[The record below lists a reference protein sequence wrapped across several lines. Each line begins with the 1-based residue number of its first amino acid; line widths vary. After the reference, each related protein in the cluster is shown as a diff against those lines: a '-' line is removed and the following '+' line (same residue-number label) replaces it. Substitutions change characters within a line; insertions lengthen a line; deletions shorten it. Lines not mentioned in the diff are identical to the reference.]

1 MVKFAYSLSIVNL
14 AKLIET
20 LKDLKETR
28 RLSSESEAMIKPF
41 IGLQSELI
49 FSFIESSSTFGSRL
63 GHEFKGGMT
72 VLAQFEDTG
81 LECSILFP
89 KAEIEW
95 VKSLT
100 KDEKFTLYVTVI
112 ELDNLYQRI
121 VFGKSTKEEHEPV
134 ENDQPSVIS
143 STDDSVSEIQ
153 EVDLMDSLEAE
164 VSDSQKIGESKLP
177 SAEEEPSIQES
188 AITHGLDTAGAEV
201 IKDPGSETPFNE
213 VSSSPLDEY
222 PETGKESEI
231 AQDSVGQVKP
241 ILGNHREVSRASDQ
255 SKKQAIS
262 SPVQVQE
269 TRENI
274 QPPPL
279 PQSSAKKELSKNMQ
293 PPPLPKSSRGPVKID
308 HHYLEELRN
317 KRYEFGADSLSE
329 KEKAALA
336 QDLKTNAD
344 SRTKELK
351 KTQAFA
357 KKAGRL
363 FLGIVLITF
372 SLNSCTQGNGT
383 FSLILL
389 GFSVYL
395 LFPYIKEIL
404 DKEA

>member
-1 MVKFAYSLSIVNL
+1 MIVNL

-89 KAEIEW
+89 KAESEW
-95 VKSLT
+95 VKNLT
-100 KDEKFTLYVTVI
+100 KDEKFTQNVTVL
-112 ELDNLYQRI
+112 ELDNLYQRV
-121 VFGKSTKEEHEPV
+121 VFGKSSQFEREPV
-134 ENDQPSVIS
+134 ENATPAL
-143 STDDSVSEIQ
+143 STNNDSPPELPDAGSQEKLEDPEEVHKRGGEI
-153 EVDLMDSLEAE
+153 EA
-164 VSDSQKIGESKLP
+164 LP
-177 SAEEEPSIQES
+177 VVEEPPV
-188 AITHGLDTAGAEV
+188 L
-201 IKDPGSETPFNE
+201 
-213 VSSSPLDEY
+213 
-222 PETGKESEI
+222 ESEI
-231 AQDSVGQVKP
+231 TPVTEIEEGKLDAIPDAEFSVEEDLPSSLDEKQEAKEESTVSVILDDELSPDPDEVGTDDPDVSQQDEKKISLLDQGQE
-241 ILGNHREVSRASDQ
+241 NSEDQ
-255 SKKQAIS
+255 
-262 SPVQVQE
+262 
-269 TRENI
+269 T
-274 QPPPL
+274 PPPS
-279 PQSSAKKELSKNMQ
+279 PQSSAKKELSKEIQ

-308 HHYLEELRN
+308 HHYLAELRN
-317 KRYEFGADSLSE
+317 KRYEFGVTSLTE

-336 QDLKTNAD
+336 QDLKANAD
-344 SRTKELK
+344 SRTKELLRN
-351 KTQAFA
+351 QAFA

-395 LFPYIKEIL
+395 LFPYINEIL

>member
-1 MVKFAYSLSIVNL
+1 
-14 AKLIET
+14 
-20 LKDLKETR
+20 
-28 RLSSESEAMIKPF
+28 MIKPF

-63 GHEFKGGMT
+63 GDEFKGGVT
-72 VLAQFEDTG
+72 VIAQFENAG

-95 VKSLT
+95 VESLT
-100 KDEKFTLYVTVI
+100 KDEKFTLYVTVL

-222 PETGKESEI
+222 PVTGKESEI

-279 PQSSAKKELSKNMQ
+279 PQSSAKKELSKDMQ

-308 HHYLEELRN
+308 HHYLEELRS
-317 KRYEFGADSLSE
+317 KRYEFGVSSLTE

-395 LFPYIKEIL
+395 LFPYINEIL

>member
-1 MVKFAYSLSIVNL
+1 VIVNL

-63 GHEFKGGMT
+63 GEEFKGGMT
-72 VLAQFEDTG
+72 VIAKFENTG

-112 ELDNLYQRI
+112 ELDNLYQRV
-121 VFGKSTKEEHEPV
+121 VFGKSTKDEHEPV
-134 ENDQPSVIS
+134 QNDQPSVIS

-164 VSDSQKIGESKLP
+164 VSDAQKIGESKLS

-188 AITHGLDTAGAEV
+188 AITHELDTVEAEV
-201 IKDPGSETPFNE
+201 IKGPGAETPFNE
-213 VSSSPLDEY
+213 VSSLPSDEY
-222 PETGKESEI
+222 PETEKESAI
-231 AQDSVGQVKP
+231 TQDSVGQVKP

-279 PQSSAKKELSKNMQ
+279 PQSSAKKELSKDIQ

-308 HHYLEELRN
+308 HHYLEELRS
-317 KRYEFGADSLSE
+317 KRYEFGVTSLTE

-395 LFPYIKEIL
+395 LFPYINEIL

>member
-1 MVKFAYSLSIVNL
+1 VIVNF

-63 GHEFKGGMT
+63 GEEFKGGAT
-72 VLAQFEDTG
+72 VIAQFENTG

-89 KAEIEW
+89 KAESEW
-95 VKSLT
+95 VKNLT
-100 KDEKFTLYVTVI
+100 QDEKFTQNVTVL
-112 ELDNLYQRI
+112 ELDNLYQRV
-121 VFGKSTKEEHEPV
+121 VFGKSTKEEREPV
-134 ENDQPSVIS
+134 QNDQTSVIS

-153 EVDLMDSLEAE
+153 EVDFMDSLEAE

-188 AITHGLDTAGAEV
+188 AITHELDTVEAEV
-201 IKDPGSETPFNE
+201 IKVPGSETPFIE
-213 VSSSPLDEY
+213 VSSSPSDEY
-222 PETGKESEI
+222 PETEKESEI

-279 PQSSAKKELSKNMQ
+279 PQSSAKKELSKDMQ

-317 KRYEFGADSLSE
+317 KRYEFGVSSLTE

-383 FSLILL
+383 TSMLLL
-389 GFSVYL
+389 GTSMYL

-404 DKEA
+404 DEQA

>member
-1 MVKFAYSLSIVNL
+1 VVKFAYSLSIVNL

-63 GHEFKGGMT
+63 GEEFKGGAT
-72 VLAQFEDTG
+72 VIAQFENTG

-100 KDEKFTLYVTVI
+100 KDEKFNLYVTVI

-134 ENDQPSVIS
+134 QNEQPSVIS

-177 SAEEEPSIQES
+177 SAE
-188 AITHGLDTAGAEV
+188 
-201 IKDPGSETPFNE
+201 TPLNE
-213 VSSSPLDEY
+213 FSSSPLDEY
-222 PETGKESEI
+222 PETGKESKI
-231 AQDSVGQVKP
+231 AQDSVRQVKP
-241 ILGNHREVSRASDQ
+241 ILGDHREVSRASDQ

-279 PQSSAKKELSKNMQ
+279 PQSSAKKELSKDIQ
-293 PPPLPKSSRGPVKID
+293 PPPLPKSSREPVIID

-336 QDLKTNAD
+336 QDLKANAD
-344 SRTKELK
+344 SRTKELQK
-351 KTQAFA
+351 NQALV

-372 SLNSCTQGNGT
+372 SLNSCTQGNST

-395 LFPYIKEIL
+395 FFPYIKEIL

>member
-1 MVKFAYSLSIVNL
+1 VIVNL

-63 GHEFKGGMT
+63 GEEFKGGMT
-72 VLAQFEDTG
+72 VIAQFEDTG

-112 ELDNLYQRI
+112 ELDNLYQRV
-121 VFGKSTKEEHEPV
+121 VFGKSTKDEHEPV
-134 ENDQPSVIS
+134 QNDQPSVIS

-164 VSDSQKIGESKLP
+164 VSDAQKIGESKLS
-177 SAEEEPSIQES
+177 SAEEEPSNQES
-188 AITHGLDTAGAEV
+188 AITHELDTVEAEV
-201 IKDPGSETPFNE
+201 IKGPGAETPFNE

-222 PETGKESEI
+222 PETGKESKI
-231 AQDSVGQVKP
+231 AQDSVEQVKP
-241 ILGNHREVSRASDQ
+241 ILGDHREVSQASDQ
-255 SKKQAIS
+255 AKKQAIS

-279 PQSSAKKELSKNMQ
+279 PQSSAKKELSKDIQ

-308 HHYLEELRN
+308 HHYLEELRS
-317 KRYEFGADSLSE
+317 KRYEFGVSSLTE

-372 SLNSCTQGNGT
+372 SLNSCTQGNST
-383 FSLILL
+383 FGLILL
-389 GFSVYL
+389 GISTYL
-395 LFPYIKEIL
+395 LFPYIKNIL
-404 DKEA
+404 DEQA

>member
-1 MVKFAYSLSIVNL
+1 VIVNL

-63 GHEFKGGMT
+63 GDEFKGGVT
-72 VLAQFEDTG
+72 VIAQFENTG

-95 VKSLT
+95 VESLT
-100 KDEKFTLYVTVI
+100 KDEKFTLYVTVL

-121 VFGKSTKEEHEPV
+121 VFGKSTKEEHEHV
-134 ENDQPSVIS
+134 QNDQPSVIS

-164 VSDSQKIGESKLP
+164 VSDAQNIGESKLS

-188 AITHGLDTAGAEV
+188 AITHELDTVEAEV
-201 IKDPGSETPFNE
+201 IKGPGAETPFNE
-213 VSSSPLDEY
+213 VSSLPSDEY
-222 PETGKESEI
+222 PETEKESAI
-231 AQDSVGQVKP
+231 TQDSVGQVKP

-279 PQSSAKKELSKNMQ
+279 PQSSAKKELSKDIQ

-308 HHYLEELRN
+308 HHYLEELRS
-317 KRYEFGADSLSE
+317 KRYEFGVTSLTE
-329 KEKAALA
+329 KEKAVLA

-395 LFPYIKEIL
+395 LFPYINEIL

>member
-1 MVKFAYSLSIVNL
+1 
-14 AKLIET
+14 
-20 LKDLKETR
+20 
-28 RLSSESEAMIKPF
+28 
-41 IGLQSELI
+41 
-49 FSFIESSSTFGSRL
+49 L
-63 GHEFKGGMT
+63 GEEFKGGMT
-72 VLAQFEDTG
+72 VIAQFEDTG

-112 ELDNLYQRI
+112 ELDNLYQRV
-121 VFGKSTKEEHEPV
+121 VFGKSTKDEHEPV
-134 ENDQPSVIS
+134 QNDQPSVIS

-164 VSDSQKIGESKLP
+164 VSDAQKIGESKLS
-177 SAEEEPSIQES
+177 SAEEEPSNQES
-188 AITHGLDTAGAEV
+188 AITHELDTVEAEV
-201 IKDPGSETPFNE
+201 IKGPGAETPFNE
-213 VSSSPLDEY
+213 VSSLPSDEY
-222 PETGKESEI
+222 PETEKESAI
-231 AQDSVGQVKP
+231 TQDSVGQVKP
-241 ILGNHREVSRASDQ
+241 ILGDHREVSRASDQ
-255 SKKQAIS
+255 AKKQAIS

-279 PQSSAKKELSKNMQ
+279 PQSSAKKELSKDIQ

-308 HHYLEELRN
+308 HHYLEELRS
-317 KRYEFGADSLSE
+317 KRYEFGVTSLTE
-329 KEKAALA
+329 KEKAVLA

-395 LFPYIKEIL
+395 LFPYINEIL

>member
-1 MVKFAYSLSIVNL
+1 V
-14 AKLIET
+14 
-20 LKDLKETR
+20 
-28 RLSSESEAMIKPF
+28 
-41 IGLQSELI
+41 
-49 FSFIESSSTFGSRL
+49 
-63 GHEFKGGMT
+63 T
-72 VLAQFEDTG
+72 VIAQFENTG

-95 VKSLT
+95 VESLT
-100 KDEKFTLYVTVI
+100 KDEKFTLYVTVL

-121 VFGKSTKEEHEPV
+121 VFGKSTKEEHEHV
-134 ENDQPSVIS
+134 QNDQPSVIS

-164 VSDSQKIGESKLP
+164 VSDAQNIGESKLS

-188 AITHGLDTAGAEV
+188 AITHELDTVEAEV
-201 IKDPGSETPFNE
+201 IKGPGAETPFNE
-213 VSSSPLDEY
+213 VSSLPSDEY
-222 PETGKESEI
+222 PETEKESAI
-231 AQDSVGQVKP
+231 TQDSVGQVKP

-279 PQSSAKKELSKNMQ
+279 PQSSAKKELSKDIQ
-293 PPPLPKSSRGPVKID
+293 PPPLPKSSREPVIID

-336 QDLKTNAD
+336 QDLKANAD
-344 SRTKELK
+344 SRTKELQK
-351 KTQAFA
+351 NQALV

-372 SLNSCTQGNGT
+372 SLNSCTQGNST

-395 LFPYIKEIL
+395 FFPYIKEIL

>member
-1 MVKFAYSLSIVNL
+1 VIVNL

-41 IGLQSELI
+41 IGLQLELI

-63 GHEFKGGMT
+63 GDEFKGGVT
-72 VLAQFEDTG
+72 VLAQFEDTE

-100 KDEKFTLYVTVI
+100 KDEKFTLYVTVL
-112 ELDNLYQRI
+112 ELDNLYQRV

-134 ENDQPSVIS
+134 QNDQPSVIS

-153 EVDLMDSLEAE
+153 EVDLMDSQEAE

-201 IKDPGSETPFNE
+201 IKDPDSETPFNE

-222 PETGKESEI
+222 PETGKESKI
-231 AQDSVGQVKP
+231 AQDSVEQVKP
-241 ILGNHREVSRASDQ
+241 ILGDNREVSQASDQ
-255 SKKQAIS
+255 AKKQAIS
-262 SPVQVQE
+262 SPVQLQE

-279 PQSSAKKELSKNMQ
+279 PQSSAKKELSKDIQ

-308 HHYLEELRN
+308 HHYLEELRS
-317 KRYEFGADSLSE
+317 KRYEFGVSSLTE

-395 LFPYIKEIL
+395 LFPYINEIL

>member
-1 MVKFAYSLSIVNL
+1 VIVNL

-63 GHEFKGGMT
+63 GEEFKSGMT
-72 VLAQFEDTG
+72 VIAQFEDTG

-112 ELDNLYQRI
+112 ELDNLYQRV
-121 VFGKSTKEEHEPV
+121 VFGKSTKDEHEPV
-134 ENDQPSVIS
+134 QNDQPSVIS

-164 VSDSQKIGESKLP
+164 VSDAQKIGESKLS

-188 AITHGLDTAGAEV
+188 AITHELDTVEAEV
-201 IKDPGSETPFNE
+201 IKGPGAETPFNE
-213 VSSSPLDEY
+213 VSSLPSDEY
-222 PETGKESEI
+222 PETEKESAI
-231 AQDSVGQVKP
+231 TQDSVGQVKP
-241 ILGNHREVSRASDQ
+241 ILGDHREVSRASDQ
-255 SKKQAIS
+255 AKKQAIS

-279 PQSSAKKELSKNMQ
+279 SQSSAKKELSKDMQ

-317 KRYEFGADSLSE
+317 KRYEFGVTSLTE

-372 SLNSCTQGNGT
+372 SLNSCTQGNST
-383 FSLILL
+383 FGLILL

-404 DKEA
+404 DEQA

>member
-1 MVKFAYSLSIVNL
+1 VIVNL

-63 GHEFKGGMT
+63 GEEFKGGMT
-72 VLAQFEDTG
+72 VIAKFENTG

-95 VKSLT
+95 VESLT
-100 KDEKFTLYVTVI
+100 KDEKFTLYVTVL

-164 VSDSQKIGESKLP
+164 VSDAQKIGESKLS

-188 AITHGLDTAGAEV
+188 AITHELDTVEAEV
-201 IKDPGSETPFNE
+201 IKGPGAETPFNE
-213 VSSSPLDEY
+213 VSSLPSDEY
-222 PETGKESEI
+222 PETEKESAI
-231 AQDSVGQVKP
+231 TQDSVGQVKP

-279 PQSSAKKELSKNMQ
+279 PQSSAKKELSKDIQ

-308 HHYLEELRN
+308 HHYLEELRS
-317 KRYEFGADSLSE
+317 KRYEFGVSSLTE

-395 LFPYIKEIL
+395 LFPYINEIL